1 MLASLVETGV
11 RSDRRRSFRCKNCAQ
26 ISFAAASVRNFN
38 GIVSIIQ
45 EQGYDDVLLDLGS
58 QIFVTEQIHCK
69 KKDVACSFFVS
80 MLPIGDLRLRAL
92 ILTGLFAGEY
102 SVMDECDNIQHARHH
117 GHLRWATN
125 ISNWVF
131 NIKSDS
137 TYCLDQG

>member
-69 KKDVACSFFVS
+69 EKDVACNLFVS
-80 MLPIGDLRLRAL
+80 VPPTRDSLLEAC
-92 ILTGLFAGEY
+92 ILTSLLAGEY
-102 SVMDECDNIQHARHH
+102 AVMDERDDI
-117 GHLRWATN
+117 
-125 ISNWVF
+125 
-131 NIKSDS
+131 
-137 TYCLDQG
+137 